1 MWFIRSRG
9 GGQPT
14 SINRPGS
21 GFCMLKTGNGMYSF
35 IRNAKYFVVA
45 LAAITATGADCALWS
60 PPPDKP
66 YYYEYTWELDGAMST
81 RQKLGAMIIDI
92 VTSCNDLPIYVDNCN
107 LHLQYRYGSKSMI
120 CRFSGTQSIMFQAPD
135 NPQIQSQWDSFTIS
149 SNKTSGRISG
159 YSSSSSCS
167 VMTTIAHST
176 EHTDTQGTMS
186 LALRSK
192 SGRSEVLGLEGDGL
206 RIGVLTPER
215 GTGAALIKYPDYISG
230 VANADGS
237 FRHRA
242 VEVLDRTAT
251 ISLKYSNT
259 YNQNWHSNRFPLKS
273 DVKLIKSDGTDCT
286 NLKFGDSCD
295 LYFPPGSAP
304 VGRLLEGRAVINV
317 TVQ

>member
-1 MWFIRSRG
+1 
-9 GGQPT
+9 
-14 SINRPGS
+14 
-21 GFCMLKTGNGMYSF
+21 MYSF

-66 YYYEYTWELDGAMST
+66 YYYEYTWELDGAIST
-81 RQKLGAMIIDI
+81 RQKSGAMSIDI
-92 VTSCNDLPIYVDNCN
+92 VTSCNDLPIRVDYC
-107 LHLQYRYGSKSMI
+107 HMYLQYRNGSKSMR
-120 CRFSGTQSIMFQAPD
+120 CRGSGSAAVDFLAPD

-167 VMTTIAHST
+167 VMATVAHST
-176 EHTDTQGTMS
+176 EHRDTQGTMS
-186 LALRSK
+186 LTLRSK
-192 SGRSEVLGLEGDGL
+192 SGRSEVLGVEGDRL
-206 RIGVLTPER
+206 RIGMLTPER

-251 ISLKYSNT
+251 ISLRYSST
-259 YNQNWHSNRFPLKS
+259 YNQNWSSNSFPLKS
-273 DVKLIKSDGTDCT
+273 DIKLIKSDGTDCT

>member
-1 MWFIRSRG
+1 
-9 GGQPT
+9 
-14 SINRPGS
+14 
-21 GFCMLKTGNGMYSF
+21 MLKTGNGMYSF

-45 LAAITATGADCALWS
+45 LAAITATGADCALWA

-66 YYYEYTWELDGAMST
+66 YYYEYTWELNGDIST
-81 RQKLGAMIIDI
+81 RQNLGAMVID
-92 VTSCNDLPIYVDNCN
+92 VLTSCNDLRIRVDYCHMY
-107 LHLQYRYGSKSMI
+107 LKYRNGSKSMK
-120 CRFSGTQSIMFQAPD
+120 CLNNGYENLMFQAPD

-149 SNKTSGRISG
+149 SYKTSGRISG

-167 VMTTIAHST
+167 VMATVAHGT
-176 EHTDTQGTMS
+176 EHRDTQGTMS
-186 LALRSK
+186 LALRSS
-192 SGRSEVLGLEGDGL
+192 SGRSEVLGVAGDGL

-242 VEVLDRTAT
+242 VEALDRTAT
-251 ISLKYSNT
+251 ISLKYRI
-259 YNQNWHSNRFPLKS
+259 YNQNWASDRFPLTS
-273 DVKLIKSDGTDCT
+273 DIKLIKSDGTDCT

-304 VGRLLEGRAVINV
+304 VGRLLEGRAVIDV